1 MATGTSGGAAQQIS
15 REEYERQ
22 AVEYTTQQVQQ
33 LNANVRQQPALG
45 AKSTFFQS
53 EKNIEQGIPVFQ
65 GKHTRFVYDDDEE
78 EIVDAVDVTQEAI
91 SAGPYVRTVEDLDN
105 DDEADEEEEGDDED
119 DEEAG
124 DDDAVANQFYPEE
137 EDESDGDADMQMA
150 PDAEDFDMASLLEDV
165 AMELASV
172 ALDEKM
178 LMDSANAK

>member
-1 MATGTSGGAAQQIS
+1 MATNTSGAAQQIS
-15 REEYERQ
+15 INEYERQ

-33 LNANVRQQPALG
+33 LNTNVRQQPALG

-78 EIVDAVDVTQEAI
+78 EIVDVVDVTQEAI
-91 SAGPYVRTVEDLDN
+91 SAGPYVRTVQDLEKDGED
-105 DDEADEEEEGDDED
+105 DDEEEEEGDYGA
-119 DEEAG
+119 EEE
-124 DDDAVANQFYPEE
+124 DDAVANQFYPEE
-137 EDESDGDADMQMA
+137 DESEDAADVQMTTE
-150 PDAEDFDMASLLEDV
+150 AEDFDMALLLEDV

-178 LMDSANAK
+178 LMDSADAK

>member
-1 MATGTSGGAAQQIS
+1 MATNTSGAAQQIS
-15 REEYERQ
+15 LEEYERQ

-65 GKHTRFVYDDDEE
+65 GKHTRFVYDDEEE
-78 EIVDAVDVTQEAI
+78 EIVDVVDVTQEAI
-91 SAGPYVRTVEDLDN
+91 SAGPYVRTVQDLENDGED
-105 DDEADEEEEGDDED
+105 DDEEEEEGDYEA
-119 DEEAG
+119 EE
-124 DDDAVANQFYPEE
+124 DDAVANQFYPEE
-137 EDESDGDADMQMA
+137 DESDDAADVQMTTE
-150 PDAEDFDMASLLEDV
+150 AEDFDMASLLEDV

-178 LMDSANAK
+178 LMDSADAK